1 MIAVPLAAA
10 AVLGLTSSAHCAAMC
25 GPLVAATCGGPTKS
39 ATATLGYFGGRTLG
53 YAVVGA
59 IAAALGG
66 PFVGPTASRTVQ
78 IVAACAVGA
87 VLAWSGVQLLRSR
100 GRTELVALR
109 GPPSRAAR
117 AWASLLRLLP
127 RGGLPLGLATAI
139 FPCGALAGAVLA
151 AAASGTWWL
160 GMAMMATFALASAPA
175 LGLAALV
182 GQRVRSFVQGE
193 RRVQIVAGVALLAVA
208 TWIVATPVAAA
219 VRAQRGG
226 PACPHC
232 HPQAR

>member
-1 MIAVPLAAA
+1 
-10 AVLGLTSSAHCAAMC
+10 
-25 GPLVAATCGGPTKS
+25 
-39 ATATLGYFGGRTLG
+39 
-53 YAVVGA
+53 
-59 IAAALGG
+59 
-66 PFVGPTASRTVQ
+66 
-78 IVAACAVGA
+78 
-87 VLAWSGVQLLRSR
+87 
-100 GRTELVALR
+100 
-109 GPPSRAAR
+109 
-117 AWASLLRLLP
+117 LP